1 MLTSKLPE
9 KQVQPWK
16 IKVVKA
22 KRPIFFV
29 SMSHKWIDLETH
41 WYGGHTV
48 VCCQT
53 EKCEACKAGTR
64 RDFRAFI
71 GGKVMQTGNV
81 DIISLTATACDQLE
95 RFFISKAGLLG
106 LRITLKR
113 VPERDT
119 GMLNVKTHGYVDR
132 PAVLERAHLS
142 AMLVRIFSLNAREP
156 VGSLDN

>member
-1 MLTSKLPE
+1 MLSSNLPSK
-9 KQVQPWK
+9 QIQPWK

-22 KRPIFFV
+22 NKPIYFV
-29 SMSHKWIDLETH
+29 CMSDKWIDLLTH

-53 EKCEACKAGTR
+53 EHCEACKAGTR
-64 RDFRAFI
+64 RDFRAFV
-71 GGKVMQTGNV
+71 GGRVTQTGHV

-95 RFFISKAGLLG
+95 TYFLSARGLLG

-119 GMLNVKTHGYVDR
+119 GMLNVKTHGYLDH
-132 PAVLERAHLS
+132 PMVLERAHLS
-142 AMLVRIFSLNAREP
+142 AMLVRIFSMNAKEP
-156 VGSLDN
+156 LGSLDG